1 MARPDETV
9 NPEVERP
16 DAQDDHTGGVTRGVI
31 RWLLVALLGFAGV
44 GHFTAVEAFR
54 AQVPTW
60 MPWPEAVILVSGVVE
75 LVLAAAL
82 AFAPR
87 RHRPAVG
94 WVVAAF
100 FVAVFPG
107 NVSQYLTGATAFG
120 LETDTARLVRLLFQP
135 VLVWAALWST
145 GAWTTWRTRRRR
157 GHDAVRA

>member
-1 MARPDETV
+1 MTASAPRT
-9 NPEVERP
+9 PEE
-16 DAQDDHTGGVTRGVI
+16 DDRSGGVARGVV
-31 RWLLVALLGFAGV
+31 RWMLVALLAVAGV
-44 GHFTAVEAFR
+44 GHFTAADAFR

-75 LVLAAAL
+75 LALAAAL

-94 WVVAAF
+94 GVVVVF

-107 NVSQYLTGATAFG
+107 NVSQYVTGTPAFG

-135 VLVWAALWST
+135 VLVAAALWST
-145 GAWTTWRTRRRR
+145 GAWAAWRGRRR
-157 GHDAVRA
+157 GRRPARVRS